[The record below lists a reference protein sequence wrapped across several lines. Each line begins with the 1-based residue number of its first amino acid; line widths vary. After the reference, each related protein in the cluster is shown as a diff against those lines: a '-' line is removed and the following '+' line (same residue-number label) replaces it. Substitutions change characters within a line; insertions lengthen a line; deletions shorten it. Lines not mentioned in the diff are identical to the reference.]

1 MSLSGY
7 KSIEKVKF
15 LVGTAAKE
23 YYVDKVLI
31 KAKPEGRVIQLADRS
46 YRSKIIGYHLSIVI
60 FAEDVVQDLGTA
72 KDFIAL
78 QSDIEDNSVPVYFY
92 PDASRLRKYEV
103 INIDLKERTL
113 LETDF
118 GARIDSDV
126 IRCNTKNMVTNLV
139 VLLRVFLL

>member
-15 LVGTAAKE
+15 VVGSAAKE

-31 KAKPEGRVIQLADRS
+31 KAKPEGRIIQLADRS
-46 YRSKIIGYHLSIVI
+46 YRSKVAGYHLSIVV
-60 FAEDVVQDLGTA
+60 FAEDVVQDSGTTE
-72 KDFIAL
+72 DFIAL
-78 QSDIEDNSVPVYFY
+78 QAEIEDTSTTVTFY
-92 PDASRLRKYEV
+92 PDASQSENYEV
-103 INIDLKERTL
+103 LNINLKERTL

-126 IRCNTKNMVTNLV
+126 IRCNTKSMVTKTNIEWYKK
-139 VLLRVFLL
+139 F